1 MAESQIKFFSMQE
14 YVKRR
19 GLCKYVKCNAYTLKE
34 QYVHFIG
41 I

>member
-1 MAESQIKFFSMQE
+1 MQE

-19 GLCKYVKCNAYTLKE
+19 GLSKDVKCNTNTLKE
-34 QYVHFIG
+34 QYVRFIG